1 MSRFLQ
7 SQIKTPD
14 APGTQC
20 PVGSAGQTPIL
31 GLSGSP
37 GDRAVVG
44 KVGAHVRGPLFLP
57 QVTGHRAGEAR
68 DPSYYFSLPVRGHTC
83 SLHYIP
89 ANCAFV
95 CPARLWASPG
105 PVPCSPTAHAEPT
118 HNRPLISV
126 SGMNVCIAAN
136 HVINLFLIS
145 RGREPLVF
153 LCAKIHQ
160 ATQEASAL
168 GNPNLTPAASTQGK
182 ESVGSPLCSCPHCCH
197 RLLPAA
203 CQ

>member
-1 MSRFLQ
+1 MTGLCLA
-7 SQIKTPD
+7 KLVLM
-14 APGTQC
+14 PGASV
-20 PVGSAGQTPIL
+20 PA
-31 GLSGSP
+31 
-37 GDRAVVG
+37 
-44 KVGAHVRGPLFLP
+44 
-57 QVTGHRAGEAR
+57 TGHRTRGGGSPTPLLLLLLA
-68 DPSYYFSLPVRGHTC
+68 SLWASLG

-105 PVPCSPTAHAEPT
+105 RVPCSPTAHAEPT

-126 SGMNVCIAAN
+126 SGMNVCIGAN

-145 RGREPLVF
+145 RGRDPLVF
-153 LCAKIHQ
+153 LCTKIHQ

-197 RLLPAA
+197 PLLPAA
-203 CQ
+203 CQHQAGAQQLSDL